1 MSDTNNNENWLFS
14 VRNFLRPSK
23 TIPSTSWRA
32 DTTWGLLNGKQSLQR
47 FLILIFGLTLF
58 GIGEAFL
65 VITSLGNSPWVV
77 LSEGISLNSNLNIGQ
92 ATFFV
97 SLMVLFFWIPLKQ
110 KPGFGTLANI
120 VVISASIEL
129 GLLIIPDGN
138 NLALKVFYVL
148 FGILLV
154 GIGSA
159 LYITCGLGTGPRDGL
174 MTGLHYRTGGA
185 GRSSSPWNRDGCSD
199 HRCLAW
205 RLVGRGN
212 CPLCPAYWSI
222 CCNLPG
228 CLRAAY
234 LKVTNR
240 VKPLPSVCRTASDNM
255 SKTPC

>member
-129 GLLIIPDGN
+129 GLLIIPEGN

-174 MTGLHYRTGGA
+174 MTGLHYRTGV
-185 GRSSSPWNRDGCSD
+185 R
-199 HRCLAW
+199 
-205 RLVGRGN
+205 VGRVRLGIEMVA
-212 CPLCPAYWSI
+212 LTTGALLGGSLGVGTALFALLI
-222 CCNLPG
+222 G
-228 CLRAAY
+228 Q
-234 LKVTNR
+234 
-240 VKPLPSVCRTASDNM
+240 SVAISLGVLGRLT
-255 SKTPC
+255 SK

>member
-129 GLLIIPDGN
+129 GLLIIPEVN
-138 NLALKVFYVL
+138 NIVLKVFYVL
-148 FGILLV
+148 FGILSV

-174 MTGLHYRTGGA
+174 MTGLHYRTGV
-185 GRSSSPWNRDGCSD
+185 R
-199 HRCLAW
+199 
-205 RLVGRGN
+205 VGRVRLGIEVVA
-212 CPLCPAYWSI
+212 LTTGALLGGSLGVGTALFALLI
-222 CCNLPG
+222 G
-228 CLRAAY
+228 Q
-234 LKVTNR
+234 
-240 VKPLPSVCRTASDNM
+240 SVAISLGVLGRLT
-255 SKTPC
+255 SK

>member
-32 DTTWGLLNGKQSLQR
+32 DTTWGLFNGKQSLQR

-129 GLLIIPDGN
+129 GLLIIPEVN
-138 NLALKVFYVL
+138 NIVLKFFYVL

-174 MTGLHYRTGGA
+174 MTGLHYRTGV
-185 GRSSSPWNRDGCSD
+185 R
-199 HRCLAW
+199 
-205 RLVGRGN
+205 VGRVRLGIEVVA
-212 CPLCPAYWSI
+212 LTTGALLGGSLGVGTALFALLI
-222 CCNLPG
+222 G
-228 CLRAAY
+228 Q
-234 LKVTNR
+234 
-240 VKPLPSVCRTASDNM
+240 SVAISLGVLGRLT
-255 SKTPC
+255 SK

>member
-1 MSDTNNNENWLFS
+1 MSDTNNDENWLFS

-32 DTTWGLLNGKQSLQR
+32 DTTWGLINGNQSLQR

-65 VITSLGNSPWVV
+65 VVTSLGNSPWVV

-97 SLMVLFFWIPLKQ
+97 SLLVLFFWIPLKQ
-110 KPGFGTLANI
+110 KPGFGTLANM
-120 VVISASIEL
+120 VVIAAAIEL
-129 GLLIIPDGN
+129 GLLIIPEVN

-174 MTGLHYRTGGA
+174 MTGLHYRTGV
-185 GRSSSPWNRDGCSD
+185 R
-199 HRCLAW
+199 
-205 RLVGRGN
+205 VGRVRLGIEVVA
-212 CPLCPAYWSI
+212 LTTGAFLGGSLGVGTALFALFI
-222 CCNLPG
+222 G
-228 CLRAAY
+228 Q
-234 LKVTNR
+234 
-240 VKPLPSVCRTASDNM
+240 SVAISLGVLSRLT
-255 SKTPC
+255 SK

>member
-1 MSDTNNNENWLFS
+1 
-14 VRNFLRPSK
+14 
-23 TIPSTSWRA
+23 
-32 DTTWGLLNGKQSLQR
+32 
-47 FLILIFGLTLF
+47 LIFGLTLF

-97 SLMVLFFWIPLKQ
+97 SLMVLFLWIPLKQ

-120 VVISASIEL
+120 VVIAAAIEL
-129 GLLIIPDGN
+129 GLLIIPEVN

-174 MTGLHYRTGGA
+174 MTGLHYRTGV
-185 GRSSSPWNRDGCSD
+185 R
-199 HRCLAW
+199 
-205 RLVGRGN
+205 VGRVRLGIEVVA
-212 CPLCPAYWSI
+212 LTTGALLGGSLGVGTALFALLI
-222 CCNLPG
+222 G
-228 CLRAAY
+228 Q
-234 LKVTNR
+234 
-240 VKPLPSVCRTASDNM
+240 SVAISLGVLGRLT
-255 SKTPC
+255 SK

>member
-1 MSDTNNNENWLFS
+1 VSDTNNNENWLFS

-32 DTTWGLLNGKQSLQR
+32 DTTWGLINGNQSLQR

-129 GLLIIPDGN
+129 GLLIIPEVK

-174 MTGLHYRTGGA
+174 MTGLHYRTGV
-185 GRSSSPWNRDGCSD
+185 R
-199 HRCLAW
+199 
-205 RLVGRGN
+205 VGRVRLGIEVVA
-212 CPLCPAYWSI
+212 LTTGALLGGSLGVGTALFALLI
-222 CCNLPG
+222 G
-228 CLRAAY
+228 Q
-234 LKVTNR
+234 
-240 VKPLPSVCRTASDNM
+240 SVAISLGVLGRLT
-255 SKTPC
+255 SK

>member
-129 GLLIIPDGN
+129 GLLIIPEGN

-174 MTGLHYRTGGA
+174 MTGLHYRTGV
-185 GRSSSPWNRDGCSD
+185 R
-199 HRCLAW
+199 
-205 RLVGRGN
+205 VGRVRLGIEVVA
-212 CPLCPAYWSI
+212 LTTGALLGGSLGVGTALFALLI
-222 CCNLPG
+222 G
-228 CLRAAY
+228 Q
-234 LKVTNR
+234 
-240 VKPLPSVCRTASDNM
+240 SVAISLGVLGRLT
-255 SKTPC
+255 SK